1 MFKLKEK
8 FKTRKRLN
16 LENIYEMLYQ
26 SLSLNQEK
34 ISKLEIELEEA
45 RAKNRDDFWGK
56 NSLEKQLTKEI
67 EKKDAIIQELREYN
81 QKLYDYAYKLATI
94 IQADREKSFEDNQ
107 KLLDENKIS
116 HYKFMKDSNYD
127 ESIIRHW
134 KAGSVPRLDI
144 IYYIAKNLGGSI
156 DELIGRY

>member
-34 ISKLEIELEEA
+34 ISKLEIALEEE
-45 RAKNRDDFWGK
+45 RNKNKDDFWGK

-94 IQADREKSFEDNQ
+94 IQADNQ
-107 KLLDENKIS
+107 KLLDEIADLKSDHYVKVKVPEGKTPSKQKVGAKSSAVTSKII
-116 HYKFMKDSNYD
+116 KKVKEN
-127 ESIIRHW
+127 
-134 KAGSVPRLDI
+134 
-144 IYYIAKNLGGSI
+144 
-156 DELIGRY
+156 

>member
-8 FKTRKRLN
+8 FKTRKKLN

-45 RAKNRDDFWGK
+45 RAKNKDDFWGK
-56 NSLEKQLTKEI
+56 AAMEKQLTKEI
-67 EKKDAIIQELREYN
+67 EKKDAVIQELREYN

-94 IQADREKSFEDNQ
+94 IQADNQ
-107 KLLDENKIS
+107 KLLDEIADLKSDHYVKVKVPEGKTPGKQKIGS
-116 HYKFMKDSNYD
+116 KSSAVTSK
-127 ESIIRHW
+127 II
-134 KAGSVPRLDI
+134 KKV
-144 IYYIAKNLGGSI
+144 K
-156 DELIGRY
+156 E

>member
-8 FKTRKRLN
+8 FKTRKRLS

-94 IQADREKSFEDNQ
+94 IQSDREKSSEVNQ
-107 KLLDENKIS
+107 KLLDEIADLKSDHYAVKKVSSGRTPSKQKVGVKSSTVTSKII
-116 HYKFMKDSNYD
+116 KKVKEN
-127 ESIIRHW
+127 
-134 KAGSVPRLDI
+134 
-144 IYYIAKNLGGSI
+144 
-156 DELIGRY
+156 

>member
-1 MFKLKEK
+1 MFKLKEI
-8 FKTRKRLN
+8 FKTRRRLN

-34 ISKLEIELEEA
+34 ISKLEIELEKE
-45 RAKNRDDFWGK
+45 REKNKDDFLGK

-94 IQADREKSFEDNQ
+94 IQSDNQ
-107 KLLDENKIS
+107 KLLDEIADLKSDHYAVKKVSSGRTPSKQKVGVKSSTVTSKII
-116 HYKFMKDSNYD
+116 KKVKEN
-127 ESIIRHW
+127 
-134 KAGSVPRLDI
+134 
-144 IYYIAKNLGGSI
+144 
-156 DELIGRY
+156 

>member
-56 NSLEKQLTKEI
+56 AAMEKQLEKEI
-67 EKKDAIIQELREYN
+67 EKKDVIIQELREYN

-94 IQADREKSFEDNQ
+94 IQVNMEKSSETNQ
-107 KLLDENKIS
+107 KLLDEIADLKSDHYVKVEVPEGKKTKGQRIGVKRSAITSKII
-116 HYKFMKDSNYD
+116 KKVKEN
-127 ESIIRHW
+127 
-134 KAGSVPRLDI
+134 
-144 IYYIAKNLGGSI
+144 
-156 DELIGRY
+156 

>member
-8 FKTRKRLN
+8 FKTRKKLN

-45 RAKNRDDFWGK
+45 RAKNKDDFWGK
-56 NSLEKQLTKEI
+56 AAMEKQLTKEI
-67 EKKDAIIQELREYN
+67 EKKDAVIQELREYN

-94 IQADREKSFEDNQ
+94 IQADNQ
-107 KLLDENKIS
+107 KLLDEIADLKSDHYVKVEVPEGKKTKGQRIGVKRSAVTSKII
-116 HYKFMKDSNYD
+116 KKVK
-127 ESIIRHW
+127 E
-134 KAGSVPRLDI
+134 K
-144 IYYIAKNLGGSI
+144 
-156 DELIGRY
+156 

>member
-26 SLSLNQEK
+26 SLSVNQKK
-34 ISKLEIELEEA
+34 ISELEIELEKE
-45 RAKNRDDFWGK
+45 RSKNRDDFWGK

-107 KLLDENKIS
+107 KLLDEIADLKSDHYVKVEVPEGKKTKGQRIGVKRSAVTSKII
-116 HYKFMKDSNYD
+116 KKVK
-127 ESIIRHW
+127 E
-134 KAGSVPRLDI
+134 K
-144 IYYIAKNLGGSI
+144 
-156 DELIGRY
+156 

>member
-8 FKTRKRLN
+8 FKTRKKLN

-45 RAKNRDDFWGK
+45 RAKNKDDFWGK
-56 NSLEKQLTKEI
+56 AAMEKQLTKEI
-67 EKKDAIIQELREYN
+67 EKKDAVIQELREYN

-94 IQADREKSFEDNQ
+94 IQADNQ
-107 KLLDENKIS
+107 KLLDEIADLKSDHYVKVEVPEGKKTKGQRIGVKRSAVTSKII
-116 HYKFMKDSNYD
+116 KKVKEN
-127 ESIIRHW
+127 
-134 KAGSVPRLDI
+134 
-144 IYYIAKNLGGSI
+144 
-156 DELIGRY
+156 

>member
-45 RAKNRDDFWGK
+45 RAKNKDDFWGK
-56 NSLEKQLTKEI
+56 AAMEKQLTKEI
-67 EKKDAIIQELREYN
+67 EKKDTVIQELREYN

-94 IQADREKSFEDNQ
+94 IQADNQ
-107 KLLDENKIS
+107 KLLDEIADLKSDHYVKVEVPAGKTPGKQKVGVKRSAVTSKII
-116 HYKFMKDSNYD
+116 KKVKEN
-127 ESIIRHW
+127 
-134 KAGSVPRLDI
+134 
-144 IYYIAKNLGGSI
+144 
-156 DELIGRY
+156 

>member
-8 FKTRKRLN
+8 FKTRKKLN

-45 RAKNRDDFWGK
+45 RAKNKDDFWGK
-56 NSLEKQLTKEI
+56 AAMEKQLTKEI
-67 EKKDAIIQELREYN
+67 EKKDAVIQELREYN

-94 IQADREKSFEDNQ
+94 IQADNQ
-107 KLLDENKIS
+107 KLLDEIADLKSDHYVKVKVPEGKTPGKQKVGAKSSAVTSKII
-116 HYKFMKDSNYD
+116 KKVK
-127 ESIIRHW
+127 E
-134 KAGSVPRLDI
+134 
-144 IYYIAKNLGGSI
+144 
-156 DELIGRY
+156 

>member
-8 FKTRKRLN
+8 FKTRKKLN

-45 RAKNRDDFWGK
+45 RAKNKDDFWGK
-56 NSLEKQLTKEI
+56 AAMEKQLTKEI
-67 EKKDAIIQELREYN
+67 EKKDAVIQELREYN

-94 IQADREKSFEDNQ
+94 IQADNQ
-107 KLLDENKIS
+107 KLLDEIADLKSDHYVKVKVPEGKTPSKQKVGAKSSAVTSKII
-116 HYKFMKDSNYD
+116 KKVKEN
-127 ESIIRHW
+127 
-134 KAGSVPRLDI
+134 
-144 IYYIAKNLGGSI
+144 
-156 DELIGRY
+156 